1 MNKEAQVPESDDPKQ
16 KTPKGKEIP
25 LPKREQVMADFKKI
39 VKGATPP
46 NPPKG

>member
-1 MNKEAQVPESDDPKQ
+1 MADEPKQ

-39 VKGATPP
+39 AKRPTPVK
-46 NPPKG
+46 PPKD